1 LLARTTVEMHMEVKS
16 CILNSLVEG
25 VDVEDGEIRLIN
37 RSLPLHCGGVRD
49 SVESLAGL
57 QGIR

>member
-1 LLARTTVEMHMEVKS
+1 MEVRS
-16 CILNSLVEG
+16 CILNILVEG

-37 RSLPLHCGGVRD
+37 RSLPLSRVGVRG